1 MAVALIAW
9 GRFFDPQGNKIT
21 VPAPS
26 TDPEKPWLA
35 DFLREE
41 APILAQTFDIIQWPP
56 LSKAQGGAGAGSDGY
71 GLFDR
76 RDLGAKPQQGST
88 PTRYG
93 TLESVLAAIAAL
105 NAHGVQS
112 YGDLV
117 LHQLIG
123 ENAGPGQFRYLG
135 ADMRTLNGR
144 GGTTPG
150 WFRGNTGNADPIP
163 PFRPEDDV
171 PSPADDTSFGR
182 ELSYQHCH
190 PAHVTTEDALDFL
203 HWLVART
210 GLAGFRFD
218 DTKGTYAPAV
228 AEIMNSTD
236 LPFYAEFF
244 DGNPANLNWWA
255 TSNPLNSRSAVQD
268 FTLHFALQN
277 ACNTFTATPLINNS
291 GYWQW
296 RPDLAATFVD
306 NPDTDTSPGQQVV
319 SNKALAYAFLLTIPA
334 RLTLI
339 YGKDYFPSTVWPGA
353 YGLHPLLDNLCWIN
367 RTFAFGRCETRFA
380 DPTTLVLSRDG
391 DGGPIGWSGGLL
403 TALNFST
410 LNPRTLTCQT
420 PFGPNRWLHDYTGH
434 HPDISTDSTGQATF
448 TIPSNYF
455 GGGQSY
461 LCFAPAGVS
470 HPVPSTP
477 RQTTQTFI
485 GDPTLDVLPAR
496 NGTLTLPQ
504 RLHIAPNTPIR
515 IELHANQAAWRAASE
530 IIATL
535 TGPTGRSAAK
545 LTLRKGLQP
554 ATTTG
559 QTQAPGWHTLTLTSA
574 ALPATGS
581 NFRLTV
587 TYTGAA

>member
-21 VPAPS
+21 IPAPT
-26 TDPEKPWLA
+26 TDPNSPWLA
-35 DFLREE
+35 DFLRAQ
-41 APILAQTFDIIQWPP
+41 APALAATFDIVQWPP
-56 LSKAQGGAGAGSDGY
+56 LSKAQGGAGAGCDGY

-76 RDLGAKPQQGST
+76 RDLGTKPQQGST

-93 TLESVLAAIAAL
+93 TLEAVLAAIAAL

-123 ENAGPGQFRYLG
+123 ENAGPGRFQYLG
-135 ADMRTLNGR
+135 ADMRTRNGR
-144 GGTTPG
+144 GSTTPG
-150 WFRGNTGNADPIP
+150 WFRGGTGNTDPIP

-171 PSPADDTSFGR
+171 PVPSADFAFGR
-182 ELSYQHCH
+182 ELSYQHCA
-190 PAHVTTEDALDFL
+190 PPDITTADAIDFL
-203 HWLVART
+203 GWLIART

-228 AEIMNSTD
+228 AAIMNATD
-236 LPFYAEFF
+236 LPFYAEYF

-255 TSNPLNSRSAVQD
+255 TAAPMNARSAVED
-268 FTLHFALQN
+268 FTLHFALQT
-277 ACNTFTATPLINNS
+277 ACNNFTATPLTQNP
-291 GYWQW
+291 GYFQW
-296 RPDLAATFVD
+296 RPGLAATFVD

-319 SNKALAYAFLLTIPA
+319 SNKALAYAYLLTVPS

-339 YGKDYFPSTVWPGA
+339 YGKDYFPSSVWPGA
-353 YGLHPLLDNLCWIN
+353 YGLQPLLDNLCWIN
-367 RTFAFGRCETRFA
+367 RTFAFGACELRYA
-380 DPTTLVLSRDG
+380 DPSALVLSRDG
-391 DGGPIGWSGGLL
+391 NGGPVGWSGGLL
-403 TALNFST
+403 TALNFDT
-410 LNPRTLTCQT
+410 LYPRTVTCQT

-434 HPDISTDSTGQATF
+434 HPDIWTDSIGQATF

-455 GGGQSY
+455 SGGQSY

-477 RQTTQTFI
+477 RQTTHTFI
-485 GDPTLDVLPAR
+485 GDSTLDVLPAS

-504 RLHIAPNTPIR
+504 RLHIAPDTPVR
-515 IELHANQAAWRAASE
+515 LTLHADQTNWRTSSQ
-530 IIATL
+530 ITATL
-535 TGPTGRSAAK
+535 TSPTGRTIAK
-545 LTLRKGLQP
+545 LTLRKSAASVSVQ
-554 ATTTG
+554 ATTRDH
-559 QTQAPGWHTLTLTSA
+559 GWHTLTLTSS
-574 ALPATGS
+574 ALPGNGS
-581 NFRLTV
+581 NFKLTT